1 MENEIKRAKRRII
14 IAFSVLIAVL
24 LIIAAAFC
32 VYRYQHTFS
41 QEKWLSNADGR
52 YMIVDDMLEK
62 HQLIGMS
69 EADVIALLGAE
80 DGDGPA
86 SFKLSDKKLSAGVH
100 ARVPSGRRVHG
111 QHVAHN
117 LDKRRN
123 RRGIPHR
130 RDLTLKQAL

>member
-1 MENEIKRAKRRII
+1 MENEAKRAKVRI

-52 YMIVDDMLEK
+52 YMIVADMLEK
-62 HQLIGMS
+62 HPLTGMS
-69 EADVIALLGAE
+69 EADVIALLGKE

-86 SFKLSDKKLSAGVH
+86 SFKLSDKNYPPETTLVYCLGVDYMDDMWLII
-100 ARVPSGRRVHG
+100 SIS
-111 QHVAHN
+111 
-117 LDKRRN
+117 D
-123 RRGIPHR
+123 GIVTEYLI
-130 RDLTLKQAL
+130 DVT

>member
-52 YMIVDDMLEK
+52 YMIVADMLEK
-62 HQLIGMS
+62 HPLTGMS
-69 EADVIALLGAE
+69 EADVIALLGKE

-86 SFKLSDKKLSAGVH
+86 SFKLSDKNYPPETTLVYHLGVEYID
-100 ARVPSGRRVHG
+100 
-111 QHVAHN
+111 N
-117 LDKRRN
+117 M
-123 RRGIPHR
+123 
-130 RDLTLKQAL
+130 